1 MSSQRPKLI
10 SLDAFAK
17 TVEDARI
24 KTASG
29 GIITLLCIFVALFL
43 IRNEYIDYTTVIA
56 RPELVVDRDINKQLD
71 INLDI
76 SFLNLPCDLVSIDLF
91 DESGDLKLDII
102 NSQLEK
108 FRIIKQG
115 HSSKPVEIKDEQPA
129 LQREVPLEQIAPG
142 LPEGQTEGECG
153 SCYGAVPQDKKQYCC
168 NTCAA
173 VRRAY
178 AEANWQFFDGEN
190 IAQCEQEGYVQRLK
204 QRIGENEGCRVKG
217 TAKINRI
224 SGTMDFA
231 PGASMTKDGRHVH
244 DLSLY
249 QKYKD
254 KFNFD
259 HVINHLSFG
268 NNPPASKLVDTGSIT
283 PLDGHKFLQH
293 KKYHSINY
301 FLKIVA
307 TRFESLDGKHKFDT
321 NQFSVITHDRPLAG
335 GKDEDHQHTLHARG
349 GVPGVAFN
357 FDISPLKIINREEYA
372 RTRSGFILGV
382 VSSIAGVL
390 MVGSLMDRSVFAAQ
404 QAIKGKKDL

>member
-1 MSSQRPKLI
+1 MSAQRPKLI

-24 KTASG
+24 KTTSG
-29 GIITLLCIFVALFL
+29 GIITLICILVALFL

-76 SFLNLPCDLVSIDLF
+76 SFLNLPCDMVSIDLF
-91 DESGDLKLDII
+91 DESGDLQLDIL
-102 NSQLEK
+102 NVQMEK
-108 FRIIKQG
+108 FRIIKKAHASQ
-115 HSSKPVEIKDEQPA
+115 PVEIKDEQPA
-129 LQREVPLEQIAPG
+129 LQREVPLEEAAPG
-142 LPEGQTEGECG
+142 LPEETEGECG

-168 NTCAA
+168 NSCAA

-204 QRIGENEGCRVKG
+204 QRIEENEGCRVAG

-224 SGTMDFA
+224 AGTLDFA

-249 QKYKD
+249 SKYKD

-259 HVINHLSFG
+259 HIINHLSFG
-268 NNPPASKLVDTGSIT
+268 NNPPQSQLDDTGSIT

-293 KKYHSINY
+293 KKYHSITY

-357 FDISPLKIINREEYA
+357 FDISPMKIINREEYA
-372 RTRSGFILGV
+372 KTRSGFILGV